1 MRLPAA
7 VAATA
12 LPALALAALAACGGQ
27 DPAASS
33 KQLTWYINPDGAVSE
48 EGKANQAIL
57 EQKCSEASNGEYS
70 IEVQTLPREATDQR
84 QQLHGDQGE
93 ADPHHH
99 RGGQA
104 DQDRLLALF
113 LGQGGGGEAHGHGVV
128 AGQHQVHQQD
138 LAEGG
143 RLAGEI
149 GGGEEFHGRF
159 LAATSRRAKRR
170 TCSREH
176 RQAC

>member
-1 MRLPAA
+1 MFDAQGQLQLGLGFGLIVGALLLQFAPHLPAHPQQQQ
-7 VAATA
+7 
-12 LPALALAALAACGGQ
+12 PAGQ
-27 DPAASS
+27 
-33 KQLTWYINPDGAVSE
+33 Q
-48 EGKANQAIL
+48 QA
-57 EQKCSEASNGEYS
+57 
-70 IEVQTLPREATDQR
+70 DQR
-84 QQLHGDQGE
+84 QQLHGDQRKT
-93 ADPHHH
+93 DPHHH
-99 RGGQA
+99 RGGKA

-113 LGQGGGGEAHGHGVV
+113 LGQGGGGEADGHGVV

-149 GGGEEFHGRF
+149 GGGEEFHGRS

-170 TCSREH
+170 TCSRAH